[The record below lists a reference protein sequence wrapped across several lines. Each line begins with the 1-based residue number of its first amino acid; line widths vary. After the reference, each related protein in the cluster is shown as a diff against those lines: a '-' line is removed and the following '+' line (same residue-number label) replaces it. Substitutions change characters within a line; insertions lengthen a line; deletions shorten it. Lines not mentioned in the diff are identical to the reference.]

1 MIILSQVWENLKANK
16 IRSFLTMFGIVWGV
30 ISIVI
35 LSALGE
41 GFQRGNNRVLRE
53 LGANILIIRNGRT
66 SKQAGGER
74 AGRIIRLEFADV
86 IALKVHSRFL
96 EHISPEI
103 MRGGVTVK
111 SPYNAATLQMS
122 GVWPVFQKIRTIE
135 AERGRLLSESDN
147 DESRRVIVIGYEAA
161 RQLFADRDPI
171 GAQVTLNSVP
181 YTIVGKIRKK
191 DQDSNYTGADNER
204 LFLPYETVRKDFP
217 LPGSMNTP
225 DSVSAIIAAPY
236 ESVADDLV
244 RSMAARGK
252 IDFIKGGPL
261 EDEVRTILGNR
272 HNFEHQD
279 NEAISIWDTALETV
293 MMHNIIVGM
302 DQFFRSVSIVTLV
315 LGGIGVM
322 NIMLIAVR
330 ERTKEIGIRKAIGA
344 TPRNIQWQ
352 FFGEGLALTLISG
365 VAGLA
370 IALISAALINL
381 LPMPARFS
389 GMIVTWQSAAFS
401 VITLI
406 VIGVAAATYPARRAA
421 ELEPVEAL
429 RFEM

>member
-16 IRSFLTMFGIVWGV
+16 VRSCLTMFGIVWGV

-147 DESRRVIVIGYEAA
+147 DQSRRVIVIGYEAA

-171 GAQVTLNSVP
+171 GAQVTLNGVP
-181 YTIVGKIRKK
+181 YTIIGKIRKK

>member
-16 IRSFLTMFGIVWGV
+16 VRSCLTMFGIVWGV

-86 IALKVHSRFL
+86 IALKDHSRFL

-171 GAQVTLNSVP
+171 GAQVTLNGVP
-181 YTIVGKIRKK
+181 YTIIGKIRKK

-225 DSVSAIIAAPY
+225 DSVSAIIGAPY

-252 IDFIKGGPL
+252 IDFVKGGPL

-389 GMIVTWQSAAFS
+389 
-401 VITLI
+401 
-406 VIGVAAATYPARRAA
+406 
-421 ELEPVEAL
+421 
-429 RFEM
+429 

>member
-86 IALKVHSRFL
+86 IALQVHSRFL

-103 MRGGVTVK
+103 MRGGVTMK
-111 SPYNAATLQMS
+111 SAYNAATLQMS

-171 GAQVTLNSVP
+171 GAQVTLNGVP
-181 YTIVGKIRKK
+181 YTIIGKIRKK

-236 ESVADDLV
+236 ESVADDLD
-244 RSMAARGK
+244 RSMAARAK
-252 IDFIKGGPL
+252 IDLIKGGPL
-261 EDEVRTILGNR
+261 EHEVRTNLVNQ
-272 HNFEHQD
+272 HNFDHQD
-279 NEAISIWDTALETV
+279 N
-293 MMHNIIVGM
+293 
-302 DQFFRSVSIVTLV
+302 
-315 LGGIGVM
+315 
-322 NIMLIAVR
+322 
-330 ERTKEIGIRKAIGA
+330 
-344 TPRNIQWQ
+344 
-352 FFGEGLALTLISG
+352 
-365 VAGLA
+365 VANSL
-370 IALISAALINL
+370 
-381 LPMPARFS
+381 
-389 GMIVTWQSAAFS
+389 
-401 VITLI
+401 
-406 VIGVAAATYPARRAA
+406 
-421 ELEPVEAL
+421 
-429 RFEM
+429 

>member
-171 GAQVTLNSVP
+171 GAQVTLNGVP
-181 YTIVGKIRKK
+181 YTIIGKIRKK

-204 LFLPYETVRKDFP
+204 LFVPYETMRRDFP
-217 LPGSMNTP
+217 LPGNLNTP
-225 DSVSAIIAAPY
+225 DSLSAIIATPY
-236 ESVADDLV
+236 ERVAEEMV
-244 RSMAARGK
+244 RSMANRGK
-252 IDFIKGGPL
+252 IDFLRGGPL
-261 EDEVRTILGNR
+261 EAEVRTIIGKR
-272 HNFEHQD
+272 HNFD
-279 NEAISIWDTALETV
+279 GRDT
-293 MMHNIIVGM
+293 
-302 DQFFRSVSIVTLV
+302 
-315 LGGIGVM
+315 
-322 NIMLIAVR
+322 
-330 ERTKEIGIRKAIGA
+330 
-344 TPRNIQWQ
+344 
-352 FFGEGLALTLISG
+352 
-365 VAGLA
+365 
-370 IALISAALINL
+370 
-381 LPMPARFS
+381 
-389 GMIVTWQSAAFS
+389 
-401 VITLI
+401 
-406 VIGVAAATYPARRAA
+406 
-421 ELEPVEAL
+421 EAL
-429 RFEM
+429 GIWNTARS